1 MSALRKEKDV
11 FYYDYCVMEYAS
23 LVENATQVYNLGPAM
38 EVLRPLSL
46 ETQAPHRKRMPEER
60 NILARKAVLFILK
73 RNLICTSFQTRSY
86 I

>member
-1 MSALRKEKDV
+1 MRVLMSALPREKNG

-23 LVENATQVYNLGPAM
+23 LVENATQVFDLGPAM

-60 NILARKAVLFILK
+60 NILARKAVHLILK
-73 RNLICTSFQTRSY
+73 RNLICKSG
-86 I
+86 